1 MAKSATKMKPPKQP
15 DLFDAAPGRANLP
28 AISPPAAKPRD
39 ARRPKPPKPAARAKS
54 RGGSAESGYTA
65 KHIEVLEG
73 LEPVRRRPGMY
84 IGGTDEKAL
93 HHLFAEVIDNS
104 MDEALAGHA
113 TWIEVE
119 MEANGFVSVTDNG
132 RGIPV
137 DPHPKFKNK
146 SALEVIMC
154 TLHAGGKF
162 DSKVYETSGGLHGVG
177 VSVAN
182 ALSDRMEVEVAREQT
197 LYTMAFERGKP
208 KGKLVKVGRA
218 PNRRGTKV
226 RFHPDPD
233 IFGPK
238 AAFKPERVFKM
249 ARSKAYLFG
258 GVEIRWHCDKALLRG
273 VEDVPEKATFHFA
286 EGLKDYLAA
295 NLAGAH
301 LVHPDI
307 FTGSSGKTGA
317 HGAVEWAVAWTA
329 DADGF
334 VQSYCNTIPTPD
346 GGTHESGL
354 RSALLRGLKDH
365 AARVNQEKRAAA
377 ITSEDVMT
385 GSGSMLSVFIREPEF
400 QGQTKDRL
408 ATAAAQKIVE
418 NAIKDPFDHWL
429 SGNPLQANKLLDF
442 VIERAEERIRRR
454 QEKDIARKSAVRK
467 LRLPGKL
474 ADCTNSASEGSEIFI
489 VEGDS
494 AGGSAKQ
501 ARDRRS
507 QAILPLRGKILN
519 VASAGK
525 DKLAQNAQL
534 ADLIQA
540 LGCGTGAHYHDK
552 DLRYERVIIMT
563 DADVDGA
570 AHRFAAY
577 HLLLPA
583 DAEADRRRQ
592 IIPRGAAALPPLAR
606 RQDRLCPRRQA
617 QGRAA
622 ERRVPRQCQSGSLPL
637 QGPRRNDG
645 GAAEGNHHGPGK
657 AHAVARGAGG
667 QGAQADAE
675 DGRAADGIEG
685 RSALRLHPGKR
696 RIRRRRAARRLA
708 NAPVGPGTRS
718 HVRDRG
724 YPAGR
729 IRPSWTVPQTGIS
742 LIFAGSTANGLAA
755 RIVRL
760 ASLPGTMLP
769 I

>member
-1 MAKSATKMKPPKQP
+1 MAKSATKKKASKQP
-15 DLFDAAPGRANLP
+15 DLFDASPRP
-28 AISPPAAKPRD
+28 AKSAAR
-39 ARRPKPPKPAARAKS
+39 KPAARGAAKAAA
-54 RGGSAESGYTA
+54 RTKPTRERSAESGYTA

-113 TWIEVE
+113 DWIDVE

-162 DSKVYETSGGLHGVG
+162 DSKVYDTSGGLHGVG

-182 ALSDRMEVEVAREQT
+182 ALSERMEVEVAREQQ
-197 LYTMAFERGKP
+197 LYRMAFERGKP
-208 KGKLVKVGRA
+208 KGKLEKAGRA
-218 PNRRGTKV
+218 PNRRGTKI
-226 RFHPDPD
+226 RFRPDPQ

-238 AAFKPERVFKM
+238 AAFQAERVFNM
-249 ARSKAYLFG
+249 ARSKAYLYG
-258 GVEIRWHCDKALLRG
+258 GVEIRWHCDKALLKG
-273 VEDVPEKATFHFA
+273 LDDVPEKATFHFA
-286 EGLKDYLAA
+286 DGLKDYLAS
-295 NLAGAH
+295 NLADAT

-307 FTGSSGKTGA
+307 FTGSAGKTGR

-334 VQSYCNTIPTPD
+334 LQSYCNTIPTPD

-354 RSALLRGLKDH
+354 RTALLRGLKDH
-365 AARVNQEKRAAA
+365 AARAGQEKRAAA
-377 ITSEDVMT
+377 MTSEDVMT
-385 GSGSMLSVFIREPEF
+385 GAGCMLSVFIREPEF

-418 NAIKDPFDHWL
+418 QAIKDPFDHWL

-442 VIERAEERIRRR
+442 VIERADERIRRR
-454 QEKDIARKSAVRK
+454 QEKDIARKTAVRK

-474 ADCTNSASEGSEIFI
+474 ADCTNSAADGSEIFI

-501 ARDRRS
+501 ARDRRT

-534 ADLIQA
+534 SDLVQA
-540 LGCGTGAHYHDK
+540 LGCGTAAHYSDK
-552 DLRYERVIIMT
+552 DLRYEKVIIMT

-570 AHRFAAY
+570 HIASLLITFFYRQMPKLIDDGKLYLAVPPLFRLQHGGKIVYARDDKHKEQLLKKEFNANAKVEVSRFKGLGEMMAAQLKETTMDPSKRT
-577 HLLLPA
+577 LLRVVLA
-583 DAEADRRRQ
+583 DKERKPTAKAVERLMGNKAEARFDFIQ
-592 IIPRGAAALPPLAR
+592 EN
-606 RQDRLCPRRQA
+606 
-617 QGRAA
+617 A
-622 ERRVPRQCQSGSLPL
+622 EFAS
-637 QGPRRNDG
+637 
-645 GAAEGNHHGPGK
+645 
-657 AHAVARGAGG
+657 
-667 QGAQADAE
+667 ADLL
-675 DGRAADGIEG
+675 D
-685 RSALRLHPGKR
+685 
-696 RIRRRRAARRLA
+696 
-708 NAPVGPGTRS
+708 V
-718 HVRDRG
+718 
-724 YPAGR
+724 
-729 IRPSWTVPQTGIS
+729 
-742 LIFAGSTANGLAA
+742 
-755 RIVRL
+755 
-760 ASLPGTMLP
+760 
-769 I
+769 